1 MTIDYNFLINQIQR
15 ELPTLPN
22 VVNELTKILDN
33 PNSSGFCVE
42 DVMASDQSMTMKIL
56 RVANTSFYR
65 GNRER
70 VTSVNEAVGSL
81 GFESIKN
88 IVLNSSVFKIFD
100 NGIES
105 QDFDLSDLWQHSMG
119 VGWASRNI
127 ARILGKTWDEEAY
140 SCGLLHDIGKVARY
154 KLDEANDMDCMVKDA
169 RMALDKNLN
178 FFQAELINQS
188 PRHDYLGYLICKNW
202 GLSSLVESVIRWH
215 HEPNPEARQKVPSK
229 DFNDM
234 IDVVILA
241 NWIVV
246 SLDFGF
252 SGHKSPTKPPESLFL
267 RLGIKP
273 CLLREIVNKTFTELV
288 AAKESM
294 HAMEFNSR
302 KWDNKETKLASVH
315 SIIEGDE
322 GFGSNKFMQESSE
335 KKLAEYT
342 QSLGDEGNEFK
353 SITDSE
359 LRNSWI
365 GMLTSIAGEIDDGS
379 FSVPLSNSREEALL
393 QDVRNNRKKK

>member
-100 NGIES
+100 NGFES

-154 KLDEANDMDCMVKDA
+154 KLDEANDMDFMVKDA

-322 GFGSNKFMQESSE
+322 GFGSNKFVQESSE

>member
-33 PNSSGFCVE
+33 PSSSSFCVE

-70 VTSVNEAVGSL
+70 VSSVNEAVGSL

-88 IVLNSSVFKIFD
+88 IVLSSSVFKIFD
-100 NGIES
+100 YGKES

-127 ARILGKTWDEEAY
+127 ARVLGKTWDEEAY

-154 KLDEANDMDCMVKDA
+154 KLDEANSSDSMVNDA
-169 RMALDKNLN
+169 RLAVDKNIN

-202 GLSSLVESVIRWH
+202 GLSSLVEGVIRWH

-246 SLDFGF
+246 SLDYGF
-252 SGHKSPTKPPESLFL
+252 SGHKVPTKPPESLFL

-273 CLLREIVNKTFTELV
+273 FLLREIVDKTFTELV

-294 HAMEFNSR
+294 HAMEFNSS
-302 KWDNKETKLASVH
+302 KWDNKETKLARVH
-315 SIIEGDE
+315 SIIKE
-322 GFGSNKFMQESSE
+322 M
-335 KKLAEYT
+335 
-342 QSLGDEGNEFK
+342 
-353 SITDSE
+353 
-359 LRNSWI
+359 
-365 GMLTSIAGEIDDGS
+365 
-379 FSVPLSNSREEALL
+379 
-393 QDVRNNRKKK
+393 